1 MYTKRDV
8 SSGDTPNRQERE
20 FSEADMER
28 YARHLMLEQVGI
40 SGQKKLLSSKVLIV
54 GAGGL
59 GAPAALYLAAAGVGT
74 IGIVDDDCVE
84 LSNLQRQILHTTEQ
98 VGKKKVDSARE
109 MLGKLN
115 PGVTVNTYPMRLT
128 ASNVTELIR
137 DYDFILECV
146 DNFPTKFL
154 LNDACVIAKKPFC
167 HGGVLGFQGQLMTYV
182 PEQGPCYR
190 CIFEEIPETGS
201 IPGCQEVGIL
211 GVMAGVIGSLQGLE
225 ALKYLLDIG
234 NLLTGRMLVFD
245 GLSMKFREAVFGH
258 ASPQCKVCGQQA
270 VIVDVQTCAAD
281 YE

>member
-1 MYTKRDV
+1 MYTEREASD
-8 SSGDTPNRQERE
+8 GGAPNRQEPE
-20 FSEADMER
+20 FSEMDAER

-40 SGQKKLLSSKVLIV
+40 SGQKKLRSSKVLIV

-115 PGVTVNTYPMRLT
+115 PGVAVKTYPVRLT
-128 ASNVTELIR
+128 AGNIMELIR
-137 DYDFILECV
+137 EYDFILECV

-154 LNDACVIAKKPFC
+154 INDACVIAKKPFC

-182 PEQGPCYR
+182 PGQGPCYR
-190 CIFEEIPETGS
+190 CIFEEIPEPGS
-201 IPGCQEVGIL
+201 VPG
-211 GVMAGVIGSLQGLE
+211 
-225 ALKYLLDIG
+225 
-234 NLLTGRMLVFD
+234 
-245 GLSMKFREAVFGH
+245 
-258 ASPQCKVCGQQA
+258 
-270 VIVDVQTCAAD
+270 
-281 YE
+281 